1 MYDQFRVS
9 PRSPGAEPDRPH
21 RTASVWPTGQHDLH
35 AQLAEGGY
43 VTGTADDE
51 GAMPPALAAYAIA
64 AYTRPG
70 AVVLDPDCGAGTV
83 LVEALRAGR
92 HAIGLTTRPRWR
104 MLARANLAAVWRG
117 GAIGDGMVRRR
128 RVATPHTAYVAGL
141 DVRVHLLLT
150 TARPRL
156 SEGAD
161 PVDAATATVAHVHAL
176 LADCRPLLRPGAYVV
191 LTTRPWLG
199 RGELVDLPSRLLVAG
214 ADLGLVPVERCVAL
228 SAAIR
233 GGRLVSHAGL
243 AARRAA
249 ARQQRA
255 TGHPVCLT
263 AHRDVLVWRMPPAAD
278 AVNAVAATA
287 LSPRR
292 ASARQA
298 A

>member
-1 MYDQFRVS
+1 MYDKFREAPQS
-9 PRSPGAEPDRPH
+9 PAGEPNGPR

-43 VTGTADDE
+43 VTGTADDD
-51 GAMPPALAAYAIA
+51 GAMPPALAAHAIA

-92 HAIGLTTRPRWR
+92 HAIGLTTGHRWR
-104 MLARANLAAVWRG
+104 MLARANLAAVRRG
-117 GAIGDGMVRRR
+117 GAVGDGMVRRR
-128 RVATPHTAYVAGL
+128 RVATPHMAYVAGL
-141 DVRVHLLLT
+141 GARVDLLLT
-150 TARPRL
+150 TVRPRL
-156 SEGAD
+156 SERTD
-161 PVDAATATVAHVHAL
+161 PVDAAAAVAHIRAL
-176 LADCRPLLRPGAYVV
+176 LADCRPLLRPSAYVA
-191 LTTRPWLG
+191 LTVRPG
-199 RGELVDLPSRLLVAG
+199 RGHGELVDLPSRLFAAG
-214 ADLGLVPVERCVAL
+214 ADLGLVPIERCVAL

-255 TGHPVCLT
+255 TGHPVCLI
-263 AHRDVLVWRMPPAAD
+263 AHRDVLVWRSRPDAD
-278 AVNAVAATA
+278 AVDAAATTA